1 MKISAALLVLTMF
14 FAPALG
20 FVGQAS
26 ADPTAPCDTLN
37 IIVEGTGEGWFVE
50 ATKCHH
56 GKSSRVEDTWILL
69 EPVDES
75 ALYGPDC
82 EIVIYKQNV
91 NVSLDDRYVF
101 RVGQGICHIKFKA
114 GNIHVEQISGKPINY
129 VVKKGSYGEELGGT
143 VTFTAP

>member
-1 MKISAALLVLTMF
+1 MKIAVVLLVMAMF

-20 FVGQAS
+20 FVDRAS
-26 ADPTAPCDTLN
+26 ADPTAPCDILN
-37 IIVEGTGEGWFVE
+37 IIVEGSGDGWFVE

-56 GKSSRVEDTWILL
+56 GRSSRVEDAWILL

-91 NVSLDDRYVF
+91 NASLDDRYVF

-114 GNIHVEQISGKPINY
+114 GNIHVKQINGKPINY
-129 VVKKGSYGEELGGT
+129 VVKNGSYGEDLGGT